1 MSVLHFTLSIG
12 TSALELPR
20 TILLACNL
28 VAEVATLTRSR
39 QATNSVPGH
48 LGDGTPRRGE
58 EEDVNADESDQRAS
72 SDKVIYAKWLD
83 IESGIDAHTIN
94 AVRKYITAFA

>member
-28 VAEVATLTRSR
+28 VAEVATLRCEVGVLAQALDSAKQELQLSVRSCGCVLR
-39 QATNSVPGH
+39 N
-48 LGDGTPRRGE
+48 L
-58 EEDVNADESDQRAS
+58 
-72 SDKVIYAKWLD
+72 
-83 IESGIDAHTIN
+83 
-94 AVRKYITAFA
+94 

>member
-39 QATNSVPGH
+39 QATNS
-48 LGDGTPRRGE
+48 
-58 EEDVNADESDQRAS
+58 
-72 SDKVIYAKWLD
+72 